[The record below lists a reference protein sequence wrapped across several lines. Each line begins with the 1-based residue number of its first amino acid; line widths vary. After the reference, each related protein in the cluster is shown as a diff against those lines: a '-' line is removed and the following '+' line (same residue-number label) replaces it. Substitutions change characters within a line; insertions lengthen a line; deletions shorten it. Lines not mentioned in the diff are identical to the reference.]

1 MVGGT
6 KDPITEACRATG
18 NHERNQT
25 TKDTTRKM
33 TEGDI
38 SPEINIKEVTSRA
51 ILEMRT
57 KVGRTGSIVDTNK
70 VTTNAATGKAII
82 KTDAAVK
89 EAIGVASKTILT
101 LTGLKGML
109 EIRDYL

>member
-1 MVGGT
+1 MGGGT

-18 NHERNQT
+18 NHGRNPT

-38 SPEINIKEVTSRA
+38 SLETNIKEVTSRA
-51 ILEMRT
+51 IPEMRT
-57 KVGRTGSIVDTNK
+57 KVGKTGSIVDINR

-89 EAIGVASKTILT
+89 GAIGVASKTILT
-101 LTGLKGML
+101 STGLRGMH